1 MRTKESHV
9 IGWWRHLPLAKQLL
23 IATNGF
29 LLVCAAMFIV
39 VDHRLRLQRLS
50 EQTNVALTEEAKTI
64 YESVAALQE
73 DGPDA
78 IQRLIDDVCARM
90 NSNESPG
97 HHIALVWEGMQMQAK
112 SHGRASP
119 DMFSAMVAAATGKNG
134 PQSLSSSLLVGEF
147 TGPKGEIL
155 VSENRSNV
163 LAVARESL
171 LRQIVA
177 VLIAAACAGL
187 LVNYLLRKIVTKPMR
202 RLVDSLQSVGEG
214 NLETHN
220 DAQSCSELS
229 FLGQQI
235 DAMTSKLA
243 AVEQDRRHHMEKA
256 RAIQLNLCPKKSRA
270 GGLSIASLFEPAD
283 DVGGD
288 YFDVIELSDHS
299 VLLCVADVTGHG
311 VPAAMAAT
319 LCKAFLNDAVKHSTE
334 PAVILHEVNQRY
346 SDFVVEGYF
355 ATMVVVHVDTR
366 KHRLSYANAGHEW
379 PYLQQADGSVER
391 LDISD
396 FMLGIDG
403 DAVYEQGAADF
414 KFGAKLILVSDGVT
428 EAFDPDENQFGS
440 SRVIQTLRASHQE
453 NSEHTVA
460 ELEKAISRHRAGRRA
475 FDDTTLLV
483 GVFEDPSESR

>member
-1 MRTKESHV
+1 
-9 IGWWRHLPLAKQLL
+9 
-23 IATNGF
+23 
-29 LLVCAAMFIV
+29 IV

-50 EQTNVALTEEAKTI
+50 QQTNVALTEEAKTI

-90 NSNESPG
+90 NSSESPG

-134 PQSLSSSLLVGEF
+134 PQPLSSSLLVGEF
-147 TGPKGEIL
+147 TGPQGEIL

-220 DAQSCSELS
+220 DVQSCSELS

-243 AVEQDRRHHMEKA
+243 AVERDRRHHMEKA
-256 RAIQLNLCPKKSRA
+256 RAIQLNLCPKRSRA

-319 LCKAFLNDAVKHSTE
+319 LCKAFLTDAVKHSTE
-334 PAVILHEVNQRY
+334 PAHILREVNQRY
-346 SDFVVEGYF
+346 CDFVIDGYC
-355 ATMVVVHVDTR
+355 ATMAVVHVDT
-366 KHRLSYANAGHEW
+366 KAQRLSYANAGHEW
-379 PYLQQADGSVER
+379 PYLQQTDGSVER
-391 LDISD
+391 LDVGD
-396 FMLGIDG
+396 FMLGIDR
-403 DAVYEQGAADF
+403 DVIYEQGSADF
-414 KFGAKLILVSDGVT
+414 TTGEKLILVSDGVT

-440 SRVIQTLRASHQE
+440 SGVIRTLQKSQHE
-453 NSEHTVA
+453 NSKNTVI
-460 ELEKAISRHRAGRRA
+460 EFEQAINGHRNGRRA
-475 FDDTTLLV
+475 FDDTTLVV
-483 GVFEDPSESR
+483 GVLEPQSSQDARHQ